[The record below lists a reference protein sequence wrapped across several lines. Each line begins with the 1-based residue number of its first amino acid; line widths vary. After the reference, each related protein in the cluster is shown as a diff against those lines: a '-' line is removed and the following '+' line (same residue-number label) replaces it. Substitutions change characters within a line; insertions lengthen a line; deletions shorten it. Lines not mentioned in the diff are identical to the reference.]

1 MSATVTTSTAVH
13 TTTLQ
18 DLEPAVAGI
27 SDSEAIEVDDDPDSS
42 PATESEGG
50 EDDDATSSGYK
61 DGQYLIPND
70 DSEQD
75 RLDLQHEI
83 FFLTFDNNLFLS
95 PAGRNGEEI
104 RRVLDIGTGTGI
116 WALDFAYVYPD
127 STVIGVDLSPIQ
139 SAAAPPN
146 VSFQI
151 DDIEEPWTFEQKFDF
166 IYCRMM
172 TIGIADWPR
181 LFEQSYENLEP
192 GGWIEVV
199 DIAPLTADDDSL
211 KEDSALHKWIT
222 TLTDCGE
229 RIGRTFRSASRY
241 KEQLEAQGFE
251 NVVEVKFK
259 WPQNRWPRDKKLKEL
274 GGLTLENIGSIVC
287 LESIS
292 AAAYTRLLGW
302 TKPEL
307 DVFLRDV
314 RRDMKDRNIHTY
326 WPIYVVYGQKP
337 RS

>member
-1 MSATVTTSTAVH
+1 MSTMSTMNAAATTDSPMP
-13 TTTLQ
+13 
-18 DLEPAVAGI
+18 DLEPAVAGL
-27 SDSEAIEVDDDPDSS
+27 SEAIEVDEDNSL

-50 EDDDATSSGYK
+50 DYDDDDDATSSMVSTAWRYREENGRTYHGYK

-95 PAGRNGEEI
+95 PAGRNGDEI

-116 WALDFAYVYPD
+116 WALDFAYVYPE
-127 STVIGVDLSPIQ
+127 STVIGVDLSPMQ

-151 DDIEEPWTFEQKFDF
+151 DDIEEPWTFEQRFDF

-199 DIAPLTADDDSL
+199 DIAPVTADDDSL
-211 KEDSALHKWIT
+211 KEESALHKWIT
-222 TLTDCGE
+222 TLTECSE

-274 GGLTLENIGSIVC
+274 GQC
-287 LESIS
+287 C
-292 AAAYTRLLGW
+292 
-302 TKPEL
+302 
-307 DVFLRDV
+307 
-314 RRDMKDRNIHTY
+314 
-326 WPIYVVYGQKP
+326 
-337 RS
+337 